1 MNLTGAFAVITLIKG
16 KVEEVELPEK
26 VDVIISEW
34 MGYYNKYFLDNL
46 LFNSY
51 FLMYESMLKSVI
63 YARDKW
69 LKQGGLLLPDKCS
82 LFMLTIICFKY

>member
-1 MNLTGAFAVITLIKG
+1 MPFAVITLIKG

-34 MGYYNKYFLDNL
+34 MGYYNKYFLADL

-82 LFMLTIICFKY
+82 LFMLTINLR